1 MPSIEQIIEVLKLA
15 PRYFVAVGICSGI
28 LLLIDEQTSKKLGVF
43 DFTQDYRQWLGVAII
58 VSISMLV
65 MNWSIKVGTVIRDS
79 FQSHKFRKAIIER
92 LNCLTEEEKQ
102 ILRFYVVKQS
112 KTNTLRIDDGVV
124 NTLTAHGII
133 YVSSSRGSIIEGFS
147 HNISELAWDYLNKNP
162 SVLNGTTNFYRTD
175 KRHGLSQI
183 HF

>member
-1 MPSIEQIIEVLKLA
+1 MPSVEQIIEVLKLA
-15 PRYFVAVGICSGI
+15 PRYFIAVGVFSGI
-28 LLLIDEQTSKKLGVF
+28 LLFMDEPISKKLGVF
-43 DFTQDYRQWLGVAII
+43 DFTQNYSQWLGLAIV
-58 VSISMLV
+58 VSIAMLA
-65 MNWSIKVGTVIRDS
+65 MDWSIKISTVIRDS
-79 FQSHKFRKAIIER
+79 FESHKFRKAIIER

-102 ILRFYVVKQS
+102 ILRFYLAKQS

-133 YVSSSRGSIIEGFS
+133 YVSSRSGNLIEGFS

-175 KRHGLSQI
+175 KRQGLSQI